1 MAIQS
6 TSLHRSTAQV
16 GLSLARLPGWL
27 IWGLTRLEQRSTAHE
42 GEEAR

>member
-6 TSLHRSTAQV
+6 ASLHRPTAQV

-27 IWGLTRLEQRSTAHE
+27 IWGLTRPEQREAVHE
-42 GEEAR
+42 GEVAR